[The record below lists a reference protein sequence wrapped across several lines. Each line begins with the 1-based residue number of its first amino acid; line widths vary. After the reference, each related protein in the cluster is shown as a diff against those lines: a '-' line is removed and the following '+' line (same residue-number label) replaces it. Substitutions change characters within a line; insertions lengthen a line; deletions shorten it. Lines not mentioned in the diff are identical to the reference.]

1 MAQDTSQDNHRIAR
15 RQRVLKDGK
24 IVFNANSS
32 VVDCTIRDMSEIGA
46 RIICRDQLAVPG
58 DCRLVTLSDNQIRD
72 VKVMWRR
79 GDQLGLRFTGKAL
92 RAPPRKW

>member
-1 MAQDTSQDNHRIAR
+1 MAQDTPQENQRITQ

-32 VVDCTIRDMSEIGA
+32 VVDCTIRDMSETGA
-46 RIICRDQLAVPG
+46 RIICHHQAAIPA
-58 DCRLVTLSDNQIRD
+58 DCRLVSLSDNLIGD

-79 GDQLGLRFTGKAL
+79 GDQLGIRFTGPAT